1 MEMDKTRGVLL
12 NVAHYLL
19 TIISFVLWVLCAFLI
34 RVTYMTIFRATV
46 ESTFRNTW
54 MVSLIDK
61 FLVIFLAIG
70 IISSVIIVE
79 GRYRKGI
86 YDGSLWGKFFSVTS
100 IQAILLFIC
109 QAILTFIFG
118 LIGLN
123 ISTLLVAG
131 LAILAILFSLL
142 WYWQSRRGKTAKII
156 SRSGDKI

>member
-1 MEMDKTRGVLL
+1 MRRPKRELRIWECGLQIAEFPILGLGFSNPERMRKMEMDKTRGVLL

-118 LIGLN
+118 
-123 ISTLLVAG
+123 
-131 LAILAILFSLL
+131 
-142 WYWQSRRGKTAKII
+142 
-156 SRSGDKI
+156 